1 LFLIVRVLDD
11 FIFLP
16 LTIGRKL
23 HVHPVLSLLVLYLG
37 ASVAGATGLV
47 LALPVFGVVAVI
59 GEAVAQIVT
68 DERLMARYRLA
79 RQNVN
84 EACRKTSGA
93 H

>member
-1 LFLIVRVLDD
+1 M
-11 FIFLP
+11 
-16 LTIGRKL
+16 
-23 HVHPVLSLLVLYLG
+23 LSLLVLYLG

-79 RQNVN
+79 RQNAQRNLPENFRCCPLIQTGSPCSTPMKDYPAGDRV
-84 EACRKTSGA
+84 RVI
-93 H
+93 